1 MRSAQNN
8 SGIRTSRRAPRKQGP
23 PEWHEWE
30 AQAVLRHLGVDPCRG
45 LSAAE
50 AAHGFAQFG
59 PNEITAT
66 DAKSPWLILRNQVS
80 GLMAVILIAAAA
92 ASAILA
98 DYKDSAVILAIVFLN
113 VALGFSQEYKAER
126 AVSALKKLA
135 RPIAKV
141 RRDEQI
147 QQVPAVQLVPGD
159 IILLEA
165 GDVLGADCRVVESA
179 NLHAQESALTGESH
193 PVRKVSGPCRAA
205 NVPLGDRRNM
215 VYLGTFIT
223 AGRGLAVVTA
233 TGMST
238 ELGRIA
244 GMLRSVT
251 REQTPLQ
258 RRLSHLAR
266 RLAIAA
272 LAIVAVIFVLGLLRG
287 ENAKVVFLTAV
298 SLAVAAIP
306 EGLPAVVTIALALG
320 SQRMLRRKALIRS
333 LAAVETLG
341 SVTVICA
348 DKTGT
353 LTENR
358 MAVRI
363 IQLPDRSIEF
373 ARIAHGGPMAR
384 HTEFQRPGT
393 APLLVATTLC
403 NDAIARF
410 ESDEAAAVTTGD
422 PTEVALLLA
431 ASRFGLTKASLEP
444 AMPRVAEVPFSS
456 ERKRMTT
463 IHALT
468 GLSRLPEE
476 VRAELQG
483 LDTPWVAFTKG
494 SVESLLNVCDS
505 VLAGGKVHALD
516 ESWRQ
521 RLLGSNDELSFQ
533 GMRVLGAAIRHLQSI
548 PPEKREASVEQRLT
562 FIGMIGIM
570 DPPRAEVASAVATCR
585 AAGVRLIMIT
595 GDHPL
600 TARHIAHEVGM
611 DGGESV
617 VSGAQ
622 LEGLSETQLRELA
635 KTARIYA
642 RVSPEHKLKII
653 AALQENG
660 HVVAMT
666 GDGVNDAPALK
677 KADIGVAM
685 GLVGTDVAREAADLV
700 LLDDNL
706 ATIVSAV
713 GEGRVIYD
721 NIRKFVKYISTTN
734 SGEIWVMFLAPF
746 LGLPLPLLPL
756 QILWMNLVTDGLP
769 ALALTVEPSEPD
781 TMRIPPR
788 SPGESI
794 FAHGVGRHITW
805 VGLLMGILSLG
816 AGYWYWHARDA
827 SWQTVVFTALTLS
840 QMAHVMAIR
849 SERPALWADFMTNK
863 SLLAAVLVTSA
874 LQVALIYCGA
884 LQDIF
889 GTAALSLPS
898 LMLSFLPAVVIFCA
912 VELEKRCRKLRV

>member
-393 APLLVATTLC
+393 APLLAGGALC
-403 NDAIARF
+403 NDPTISSPA
-410 ESDEAAAVTTGD
+410 DELRSPTPVGD

-431 ASRFGLTKASLEP
+431 ASHFGLKKPELE
-444 AMPRVAEVPFSS
+444 AALPRIAEVPFSS
-456 ERKRMTT
+456 E
-463 IHALT
+463 
-468 GLSRLPEE
+468 
-476 VRAELQG
+476 
-483 LDTPWVAFTKG
+483 
-494 SVESLLNVCDS
+494 
-505 VLAGGKVHALD
+505 
-516 ESWRQ
+516 
-521 RLLGSNDELSFQ
+521 
-533 GMRVLGAAIRHLQSI
+533 
-548 PPEKREASVEQRLT
+548 
-562 FIGMIGIM
+562 
-570 DPPRAEVASAVATCR
+570 
-585 AAGVRLIMIT
+585 
-595 GDHPL
+595 
-600 TARHIAHEVGM
+600 
-611 DGGESV
+611 
-617 VSGAQ
+617 
-622 LEGLSETQLRELA
+622 
-635 KTARIYA
+635 
-642 RVSPEHKLKII
+642 
-653 AALQENG
+653 
-660 HVVAMT
+660 
-666 GDGVNDAPALK
+666 
-677 KADIGVAM
+677 
-685 GLVGTDVAREAADLV
+685 
-700 LLDDNL
+700 
-706 ATIVSAV
+706 
-713 GEGRVIYD
+713 
-721 NIRKFVKYISTTN
+721 
-734 SGEIWVMFLAPF
+734 
-746 LGLPLPLLPL
+746 
-756 QILWMNLVTDGLP
+756 
-769 ALALTVEPSEPD
+769 
-781 TMRIPPR
+781 
-788 SPGESI
+788 
-794 FAHGVGRHITW
+794 
-805 VGLLMGILSLG
+805 
-816 AGYWYWHARDA
+816 
-827 SWQTVVFTALTLS
+827 
-840 QMAHVMAIR
+840 
-849 SERPALWADFMTNK
+849 
-863 SLLAAVLVTSA
+863 
-874 LQVALIYCGA
+874 
-884 LQDIF
+884 
-889 GTAALSLPS
+889 
-898 LMLSFLPAVVIFCA
+898 
-912 VELEKRCRKLRV
+912 